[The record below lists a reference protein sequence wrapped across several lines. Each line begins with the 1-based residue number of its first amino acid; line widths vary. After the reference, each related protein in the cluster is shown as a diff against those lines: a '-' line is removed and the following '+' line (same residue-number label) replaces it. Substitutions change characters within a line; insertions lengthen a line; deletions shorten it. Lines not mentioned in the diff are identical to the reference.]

1 MFASPGSATRST
13 NAAKPAT
20 TALGGYRDPKPMV
33 FSGLYPIDGSDYP
46 DLRDALDKL
55 KLNDAALVYEP
66 ETSAALGFGFRIGF
80 LGMLHLEIVRER
92 LEREFD
98 LDLISTLPNVV
109 YDVTLDDGTV
119 LTVANPSEFPYGKV
133 DLGDRAGG
141 AGDRPG
147 AERVHRRDHGAV
159 PAEARLAARHG
170 LLSEERVEMRYT
182 LPLAEIVFDFFD
194 QLKSRTRGYAS
205 LDYEPDG
212 DQVADL
218 VKVDIMLQGETV
230 DAFSSIVHKD
240 KAYAYGVMMA
250 GKLKDLIPRQQFE
263 VPIQA
268 AIGSRIIARENI
280 RAIREDVLAKCYGGD
295 ISRKRKLLEKQ
306 KAGKKRMKNI
316 GTVEVPPEA
325 FIAAL
330 SSDGHAAEAS
340 LKRLGTDR
348 IDLYYAHQDDD
359 SQTQEAVL
367 EAFGK
372 LVDAGKV
379 RVIGASN
386 FHAARLKSAVEA
398 AKTSDL
404 PRYHVLQPEYNLVS
418 RTKFEGELQDYCVT
432 ENIGVL
438 PYYGLA
444 SGFLTGKY
452 RTKDDLGQSV
462 RGGRMGELL
471 EGTGKAVLD
480 AMDSVVEATGATHAQ
495 VALAWLIAQPGVT
508 APIASATSVKQIED
522 LLPAMTLELSKDQ
535 LDALMVAGA

>member
-1 MFASPGSATRST
+1 MTLRRLGSTDLKIA
-13 NAAKPAT
+13 PLV
-20 TALGGYRDPKPMV
+20 LGGNVFGWTADRAASFAVLDAFVAGGGTMIDTADVYSAWVDGHKGGESEAMIGEWLKASGKRDDVLIATKV
-33 FSGLYPIDGSDYP
+33 
-46 DLRDALDKL
+46 
-55 KLNDAALVYEP
+55 
-66 ETSAALGFGFRIGF
+66 
-80 LGMLHLEIVRER
+80 GMLPGE
-92 LEREFD
+92 
-98 LDLISTLPNVV
+98 
-109 YDVTLDDGTV
+109 
-119 LTVANPSEFPYGKV
+119 
-133 DLGDRAGG
+133 GG
-141 AGDRPG
+141 EKLA
-147 AERVHRRDHGAV
+147 
-159 PAEARLAARHG
+159 PAR
-170 LLSEERVEMRYT
+170 
-182 LPLAEIVFDFFD
+182 
-194 QLKSRTRGYAS
+194 
-205 LDYEPDG
+205 
-212 DQVADL
+212 
-218 VKVDIMLQGETV
+218 
-230 DAFSSIVHKD
+230 
-240 KAYAYGVMMA
+240 
-250 GKLKDLIPRQQFE
+250 
-263 VPIQA
+263 
-268 AIGSRIIARENI
+268 
-280 RAIREDVLAKCYGGD
+280 
-295 ISRKRKLLEKQ
+295 
-306 KAGKKRMKNI
+306 
-316 GTVEVPPEA
+316 
-325 FIAAL
+325 IAA
-330 SSDGHAAEAS
+330 AAEAS

-348 IDLYYAHQDDD
+348 IDLYYAHQDDE

-452 RTKDDLGQSV
+452 RTKDDLSQSV

-508 APIASATSVKQIED
+508 APIASATSVKQVED

>member
-1 MFASPGSATRST
+1 MTLRRLGSTDLKIA
-13 NAAKPAT
+13 PLV
-20 TALGGYRDPKPMV
+20 LGGNVFGWTADRAASFAVLDAFVAGGGTMIDTADIYSAWVDGHQGGESESMIGEWLKASGKRDDVLIATKV
-33 FSGLYPIDGSDYP
+33 
-46 DLRDALDKL
+46 
-55 KLNDAALVYEP
+55 
-66 ETSAALGFGFRIGF
+66 
-80 LGMLHLEIVRER
+80 GMLPGE
-92 LEREFD
+92 
-98 LDLISTLPNVV
+98 
-109 YDVTLDDGTV
+109 
-119 LTVANPSEFPYGKV
+119 
-133 DLGDRAGG
+133 GG
-141 AGDRPG
+141 EKLA
-147 AERVHRRDHGAV
+147 
-159 PAEARLAARHG
+159 PAR
-170 LLSEERVEMRYT
+170 
-182 LPLAEIVFDFFD
+182 
-194 QLKSRTRGYAS
+194 
-205 LDYEPDG
+205 
-212 DQVADL
+212 
-218 VKVDIMLQGETV
+218 
-230 DAFSSIVHKD
+230 
-240 KAYAYGVMMA
+240 
-250 GKLKDLIPRQQFE
+250 
-263 VPIQA
+263 
-268 AIGSRIIARENI
+268 
-280 RAIREDVLAKCYGGD
+280 
-295 ISRKRKLLEKQ
+295 
-306 KAGKKRMKNI
+306 
-316 GTVEVPPEA
+316 
-325 FIAAL
+325 IAA
-330 SSDGHAAEAS
+330 AAETS

-452 RTKDDLGQSV
+452 RTKDDLSQSV

-471 EGTGKAVLD
+471 EGTGKAVLE